1 MNKSPWLSYNT
12 LPKHFADII
21 SNLENVEYV
30 SSTWIDNVSYKGV
43 SGSYTAQGLTTL
55 VPGAV
60 DGNVI
65 KVSAWV
71 SDEGDLRRIRLEGAL
86 TSDDSA
92 SAVRTFDI
100 TK

>member
-1 MNKSPWLSYNT
+1 MVQRFRDQGL
-12 LPKHFADII
+12 
-21 SNLENVEYV
+21 
-30 SSTWIDNVSYKGV
+30 VSYKGV

-55 VPGAV
+55 VSGAA

-86 TSDDSA
+86 TSDDPA

-100 TK
+100 TKQLLAPQL